1 MDSKGLE
8 KLPCLGNSSERLFD
22 NPLASRL
29 LTVSDIAR
37 IFQKSERWVTR
48 MIADGS
54 LPHHYVGETPMFDS
68 EEVLYAFLSDSLGKR
83 RKTHDKNKEKQERPE
98 QVRSQRDDQR
108 AKTLSEIRLA
118 R

>member
-1 MDSKGLE
+1 MDLKGLE
-8 KLPCLGNSSERLFD
+8 KSLHLGNSSERFFD
-22 NPLASRL
+22 NPLVSRL

-54 LPHHYVGETPMFDS
+54 LPCHYVGETPMFDS

-83 RKTHDKNKEKQERPE
+83 RKSNDKNKEKQEGPD
-98 QVRSQRDDQR
+98 QIRSQRDDQR